1 MEYFVTKNVNV
12 DEVLSSWRMTNS
24 EIDNYIEESR
34 RSLHKFM
41 PSYESLNEIMDEDE
55 NKLRILLT
63 LSDNYFVVIDNNK
76 IVGVI
81 AITNNKELTYV
92 VPFKY
97 HRSVH
102 ITKVIREIMNEYDL
116 TKIVRIEDLGKNEV
130 NDLGK
135 NNVNYYDEEM
145 NIIKRTIDILVT
157 NGYKKEDILDDI
169 KEYINVKTYQKK

>member
-41 PSYESLNEIMDEDE
+41 PSYESLNEIIDEDE
-55 NKLRILLT
+55 IKLRKLLT
-63 LSDNYFVVIDNNK
+63 LSDNFFVVIDNSK
-76 IVGVI
+76 IVGIVTI
-81 AITNNKELTYV
+81 LNNNELSYV

-97 HRSVH
+97 QRRIH
-102 ITKVIREIMNEYDL
+102 ITTIIREIMNKYDID
-116 TKIVRIEDLGKNEV
+116 KIVRIEDFGK
-130 NDLGK
+130 DID
-135 NNVNYYDEEM
+135 NNLPKEETDYYDEEL

-157 NGYKKEDILDDI
+157 KGYKKEDILDDI
-169 KEYINVKTYQKK
+169 NLYMNVKTYQKK